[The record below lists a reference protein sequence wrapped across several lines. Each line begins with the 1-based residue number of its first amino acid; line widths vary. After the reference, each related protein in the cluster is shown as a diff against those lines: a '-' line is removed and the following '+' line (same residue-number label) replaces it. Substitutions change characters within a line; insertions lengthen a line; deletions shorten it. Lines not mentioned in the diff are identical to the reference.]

1 MIQPESRDFGAF
13 LALSLSAA
21 SSIPA
26 TEVPSKCSPPAV
38 LRAGDYKRVLRRM
51 LCTCEPVASLRACG
65 FTTDRQPRLCGLAE
79 SVGLRLLYTCRVR
92 STRDSVSLRV
102 FPHVSLRTSMF
113 SACGV
118 PCKSSLQR
126 WHGRRTCAAT
136 VGTGTRTG
144 TYLPRPFS
152 AGGPPPR
159 LPQYRAL
166 ACGVFAHALAC
177 AHARA
182 SPIAAPACQ
191 CVSCTPPLYLCVS
204 MCRSLT
210 PLIRLRLRR
219 AALQAPPAALRWL
232 RARARRGA
240 TAATT
245 PVSPPTPAARA
256 CPVVAD
262 PADRLLSS
270 LACTLVCVLV
280 SCSRVRVLHVLH
292 VLVPPPCESR
302 VLCVLCPFANPLL
315 LSAPGRPSEASRTA
329 SPPKPPRAMH
339 YYARHT
345 TKHGEEVLWCLRGGG
360 D

>member
-1 MIQPESRDFGAF
+1 MDSPQNGDSPRRTVQFF
-13 LALSLSAA
+13 LKVLSAKRQY
-21 SSIPA
+21 
-26 TEVPSKCSPPAV
+26 VY
-38 LRAGDYKRVLRRM
+38 LRAGRITARLRF
-51 LCTCEPVASLRACG
+51 S
-65 FTTDRQPRLCGLAE
+65 TDRQPRLCELSKSIRIHLSTCQ

-256 CPVVAD
+256 CPVVAY
-262 PADRLLSS
+262 PADRLLPTFRPEC
-270 LACTLVCVLV
+270 LCAC
-280 SCSRVRVLHVLH
+280 
-292 VLVPPPCESR
+292 PC
-302 VLCVLCPFANPLL
+302 
-315 LSAPGRPSEASRTA
+315 
-329 SPPKPPRAMH
+329 
-339 YYARHT
+339 
-345 TKHGEEVLWCLRGGG
+345 
-360 D
+360 